1 MRKTLSLVLVTLFS
15 SVALAGGH
23 GQDNQRHPGPVT
35 QQQQQLQTNG
45 AKRVDLVIALDTSSS
60 MDGLIDA
67 ARAKLWDVVN
77 LLSHAKPQPLLRVG
91 LISYGNDGYDAKRG
105 WVRKDAELTTNLDD
119 VYEKLF
125 ALRTNGGSE
134 YVARAVHDATGDMKW
149 DQDQGTLKIIFVAGN
164 EPANQDP
171 QIPVERALGE
181 ARQKGIFVNA
191 IYCGGD
197 GAYEAA
203 GWRQVASLGSG
214 KYAAIDQNRVV
225 AINTPMDGELAKL
238 SNELNKTYVGYG
250 GLAKEKASKQGAM
263 DAASGAAGAPVA
275 ASRAAAKASTLYR
288 NDEWDLV
295 DARKHGKKDVG
306 RMAAEELPAEMR
318 GMSQPDRDKYLDG
331 KSRERTELQKR
342 IADLSQRRDQFIA
355 AERKKQ
361 AAGPKTFDD
370 AVTSS
375 VRTEAEA
382 SGFAF

>member
-1 MRKTLSLVLVTLFS
+1 MRKTISLVLVTLFS

-23 GQDNQRHPGPVT
+23 GNN
-35 QQQQQLQTNG
+35 QQQRDPQPPIQQSTNG
-45 AKRVDLVIALDTSSS
+45 AKKVDLVIALDTSSS
-60 MDGLIDA
+60 MDGLIDS

-77 LLSHAKPQPLLRVG
+77 LLAHAKPMPQLRVG

-105 WVRKDAELTTNLDD
+105 WVRKDAELTSNLDD

-134 YVARAVHDATGDMKW
+134 YVARAVHDATGEMKW

-181 ARQKGIFVNA
+181 ARQRGIFVNA

-250 GLAKEKASKQGAM
+250 AAAPEKAKKQAAM
-263 DAASGAAGAPVA
+263 DTASGSAGAPVA
-275 ASRAAAKASTLYR
+275 ASRAAAKASVLYR

-306 RMAAEELPAEMR
+306 RMSAEELPAEMR
-318 GMSQPDRDKYLDG
+318 GMSDQDRTKYLDG
-331 KSRERTELQKR
+331 KSRERTELQRR
-342 IADLSQRRDQFIA
+342 IADLSQKRDQFIA
-355 AERKKQ
+355 SERKKQ

-375 VRTEAEA
+375 VRTEAES
-382 SGFAF
+382 SGFSF

>member
-1 MRKTLSLVLVTLFS
+1 MRTTLPLAFFTLLSS
-15 SVALAGGH
+15 SVALAGP
-23 GQDNQRHPGPVT
+23 NQPAQH
-35 QQQQQLQTNG
+35 QQQPPSTA
-45 AKRVDLVIALDTSSS
+45 AKHVDLVIALDTSSS

-77 LLSHAKPQPLLRVG
+77 VLSHARPAPILRVG
-91 LISYGNDGYDAKRG
+91 LISYGNDGYDARTG

-134 YVARAVHDATGDMKW
+134 YVARAVHDATADMKW
-149 DQDQGTLKIIFVAGN
+149 EQDQGTLKIIFVAGN

-171 QIPVERALGE
+171 QIPVERALAD
-181 ARQKGIFVNA
+181 ARAKGIFVNA

-197 GAYEAA
+197 AAYEAA

-225 AINTPMDGELAKL
+225 AINTPMDSELAKL

-250 GLAKEKASKQGAM
+250 TVAKEKAANQMAM
-263 DAASGAAGAPVA
+263 DSASGAAGAPVA

-295 DARKHGKKDVG
+295 DARAHGKKDVTK
-306 RMAAEELPAEMR
+306 MQTAELPAEMR
-318 GMSQPDRDKYLDG
+318 NLNEEDRKKFLDG
-331 KSRERTELQKR
+331 KAHQRAELQKR
-342 IADLSQRRDQFIA
+342 IGVLSQRRDAFIA

-370 AVTSS
+370 AVTGS
-375 VRTEAEA
+375 VRTEAESA
-382 SGFAF
+382 GFAF

>member
-1 MRKTLSLVLVTLFS
+1 MRTSLSLAFVTLFS

-23 GQDNQRHPGPVT
+23 GNNQPQHDPQPPI
-35 QQQQQLQTNG
+35 QQATNG
-45 AKRVDLVIALDTSSS
+45 AKKVDLVIALDTSSS
-60 MDGLIDA
+60 MDGLIDS
-67 ARAKLWDVVN
+67 ARGKLWDVVN
-77 LLSHAKPQPLLRVG
+77 LLAHAKPAPVLRVG
-91 LISYGNDGYDAKRG
+91 IISYGNDGYDSKAG

-134 YVARAVHDATGDMKW
+134 YVARAVHDATNGMKW

-250 GLAKEKASKQGAM
+250 MVAKEKAAKQAAM
-263 DAASGAAGAPVA
+263 DTASGSAGAPVA

-295 DARKHGKKDVG
+295 DARAHGKKDIG
-306 RMAAEELPAEMR
+306 RMKAEELPEPMR
-318 GMSQPDRDKYLDG
+318 RMSESDRTKFLDG
-331 KSRERTELQKR
+331 KARERGELQKR
-342 IADLSQRRDQFIA
+342 IADLSQKRDQFIA
-355 AERKKQ
+355 GERKKQ

-382 SGFAF
+382 AGFGF

>member
-1 MRKTLSLVLVTLFS
+1 
-15 SVALAGGH
+15 
-23 GQDNQRHPGPVT
+23 
-35 QQQQQLQTNG
+35 
-45 AKRVDLVIALDTSSS
+45 
-60 MDGLIDA
+60 
-67 ARAKLWDVVN
+67 
-77 LLSHAKPQPLLRVG
+77 
-91 LISYGNDGYDAKRG
+91 
-105 WVRKDAELTTNLDD
+105 
-119 VYEKLF
+119 
-125 ALRTNGGSE
+125 
-134 YVARAVHDATGDMKW
+134 MKW

-225 AINTPMDGELAKL
+225 AINTPMDPELAKL

-250 GLAKEKASKQGAM
+250 VVAKEKAANQAAM
-263 DAASGAAGAPVA
+263 DTASGSAGAPVA
-275 ASRAAAKASTLYR
+275 ASRAAAKASVLYR

-295 DARKHGKKDVG
+295 DARAHGKKDVG
-306 RMAAEELPAEMR
+306 RMKAEELPEPMR
-318 GMSQPDRDKYLDG
+318 HMSESDRTKFLDG
-331 KSRERTELQKR
+331 KARERAELQKR
-342 IADLSQRRDQFIA
+342 IADLSQKRDQFIA
-355 AERKKQ
+355 GERKKQ

-382 SGFAF
+382 AGFGF

>member
-1 MRKTLSLVLVTLFS
+1 
-15 SVALAGGH
+15 
-23 GQDNQRHPGPVT
+23 
-35 QQQQQLQTNG
+35 
-45 AKRVDLVIALDTSSS
+45 
-60 MDGLIDA
+60 
-67 ARAKLWDVVN
+67 VVN
-77 LLSHAKPQPLLRVG
+77 LLAHAKPQPQLRVG
-91 LISYGNDGYDAKRG
+91 LISYGNDGYDARVG
-105 WVRKDAELTTNLDD
+105 WVRKDADLTTNLDD

-134 YVARAVHDATGDMKW
+134 YVARAVHDATSQMKW
-149 DQDQGTLKIIFVAGN
+149 DQDPGTLKIIFVAGN

-197 GAYEAA
+197 SAYEAA

-250 GLAKEKASKQGAM
+250 AYGTRKAANQAAM
-263 DAASGAAGAPVA
+263 DSAAVA
-275 ASRAAAKASTLYR
+275 ASPPTAAARAEAKASTLYR

-295 DARKHGKKDVG
+295 DAAKHGKKDVAH
-306 RMAAEELPAEMR
+306 MKAEELPAPMR
-318 GMSQPDRDKYLDG
+318 TMSEDERRGFIDG
-331 KSRERTELQKR
+331 KARERAALQQR
-342 IADLSQRRDQFIA
+342 IADLSHKRDAFIA

-375 VRTEAEA
+375 VRTEAES

>member
-1 MRKTLSLVLVTLFS
+1 MRKTLSLAIVMLFS

-23 GQDNQRHPGPVT
+23 GNNQNQRDPQPPI
-35 QQQQQLQTNG
+35 QQSTNG
-45 AKRVDLVIALDTSSS
+45 AKKVDLVIALDTSSS
-60 MDGLIDA
+60 MDGLIDS

-77 LLSHAKPQPLLRVG
+77 LLAHAKPQPQLRVG
-91 LISYGNDGYDAKRG
+91 IISYGNDGYDARAG

-134 YVARAVHDATGDMKW
+134 YVARAVHDATADMKW

-250 GLAKEKASKQGAM
+250 AVAKEKAHKQAAM
-263 DAASGAAGAPVA
+263 DTASGAAGAPVA
-275 ASRAAAKASTLYR
+275 ASRAAAKASVLYR

-306 RMAAEELPAEMR
+306 HMAAEELPAEMR
-318 GMSQPDRDKYLDG
+318 NLSQADRDKYLDG
-331 KSRERTELQKR
+331 KSRERSELQKR

-355 AERKKQ
+355 TERKKQ

-375 VRTEAEA
+375 VRTEAES
-382 SGFAF
+382 SGFSF

>member
-1 MRKTLSLVLVTLFS
+1 MRKTLSLALVTLFS
-15 SVALAGGH
+15 SVALAGGNGNDQSQH
-23 GQDNQRHPGPVT
+23 HRDPSPPI
-35 QQQQQLQTNG
+35 QQSTNG

-60 MDGLIDA
+60 MDGLIDS

-77 LLSHAKPQPLLRVG
+77 LLAHAKPSPVLRVG
-91 LISYGNDGYDAKRG
+91 LISYGNDGYDAKVG
-105 WVRKDAELTTNLDD
+105 WVRTDSQLTTNLDD

-134 YVARAVHDATGDMKW
+134 YVARAVHDATAQMKW
-149 DQDQGTLKIIFVAGN
+149 DQDPNTLKIIFVAGN

-181 ARQKGIFVNA
+181 ARQHGIFVNA

-197 GAYEAA
+197 AAYEAA
-203 GWRQVASLGSG
+203 GWREVASLGKG

-225 AINTPMDGELAKL
+225 AINTPMDSELAKL

-250 GLAKEKASKQGAM
+250 VIAKEKAANQAAM
-263 DAASGAAGAPVA
+263 DSASGAAGAPVA

-295 DARKHGKKDVG
+295 DARAHGKKDLA
-306 RMAAEELPAEMR
+306 RMPAEELPAPMR
-318 GMSQPDRDKYLDG
+318 SMSAADRGKFLDG
-331 KSRERTELQKR
+331 KARERGELQKR
-342 IADLSQRRDQFIA
+342 IADLSSRRDAFIA

-370 AVTSS
+370 AVAGS
-375 VRTEAEA
+375 VRTEAESA
-382 SGFAF
+382 GFAF

>member
-1 MRKTLSLVLVTLFS
+1 MRNSLSLAIVTLFS

-23 GQDNQRHPGPVT
+23 GNNQHQHDPQPPI
-35 QQQQQLQTNG
+35 QQSTNG
-45 AKRVDLVIALDTSSS
+45 AKKVDLVIALDTSSS
-60 MDGLIDA
+60 MDGLIDS
-67 ARAKLWDVVN
+67 ARSKLWDVVN
-77 LLSHAKPQPLLRVG
+77 LLSHAKPAPILRVG
-91 LISYGNDGYDAKRG
+91 LISYGNDGYDAKVG

-134 YVARAVHDATGDMKW
+134 YVARAVHDATNDMKW
-149 DQDQGTLKIIFVAGN
+149 DQDQGTLKIVFVAGN

-250 GLAKEKASKQGAM
+250 AVAKEKAHNQAAM
-263 DAASGAAGAPVA
+263 DTASGAAGAPVA

-295 DARKHGKKDVG
+295 DARAHGKKDKKAIG
-306 RMAAEELPAEMR
+306 DMKAEELPEPMR
-318 GMSQPDRDKYLDG
+318 RMSEDERLKFLDG
-331 KSRERTELQKR
+331 KARERGELQKR
-342 IADLSQRRDQFIA
+342 IADLSQKRDQFIA
-355 AERKKQ
+355 GERKKQ

-375 VRTEAEA
+375 VRTEAESA
-382 SGFAF
+382 GFAF

>member
-1 MRKTLSLVLVTLFS
+1 MRNSLFLTILTLFS
-15 SVALAGGH
+15 SAALASGH
-23 GQDNQRHPGPVT
+23 DRPPSQQRRDPQPPI
-35 QQQQQLQTNG
+35 QQSTGG

-77 LLSHAKPQPLLRVG
+77 LLAHARPAPILRVG
-91 LISYGNDGYDAKRG
+91 LVSYGNDGYDARTG

-125 ALRTNGGSE
+125 KLRTNGGSE
-134 YVARAVHDATGDMKW
+134 YVARAVHDATADMKW

-171 QIPVERALGE
+171 QIPVERALAE
-181 ARQKGIFVNA
+181 ARKKGIFVNA

-225 AINTPMDGELAKL
+225 AINTPMDSELAKL
-238 SNELNKTYVGYG
+238 SNDLNKTYVGYG
-250 GLAKEKASKQGAM
+250 AAAGEKAANQAAM
-263 DAASGAAGAPVA
+263 DSASGAAGAPVA

-295 DARKHGKKDVG
+295 DARKHGKKDVAQ
-306 RMAAEELPAEMR
+306 MPAAELPAPMR
-318 GMSQPDRDKYLDG
+318 SMSAHDRDKFLDG

-342 IADLSQRRDQFIA
+342 IADLSSQRDRFIQA
-355 AERKKQ
+355 QRKKQ
-361 AAGPKTFDD
+361 PSGANTFDD
-370 AVTSS
+370 AVSSS
-375 VRTEAEA
+375 VKTEAELA
-382 SGFAF
+382 GFAF

>member
-1 MRKTLSLVLVTLFS
+1 MRKTLSLAIVTLFS

-23 GQDNQRHPGPVT
+23 GQEPHQRDPQPPV
-35 QQQQQLQTNG
+35 QQATNG
-45 AKRVDLVIALDTSSS
+45 AKKVDLVIALDTSSS

-77 LLSHAKPQPLLRVG
+77 LLAHAKPQPVLRVG
-91 LISYGNDGYDAKRG
+91 LISYGNDGYDARVG

-134 YVARAVHDATGDMKW
+134 YVARAVHDATADMKW

-181 ARQKGIFVNA
+181 ARRKGIFVNA

-203 GWRQVASLGSG
+203 GWRQVAALGSG

-225 AINTPMDGELAKL
+225 AIATPMDGELAKL

-250 GLAKEKASKQGAM
+250 VVAKEKAAKQMAM
-263 DAASGAAGAPVA
+263 DGAAGAAGAPVA

-295 DARKHGKKDVG
+295 DAQKHGKKDVA
-306 RMAAEELPAEMR
+306 RMKAEELPAPMQR
-318 GMSQPDRDKYLDG
+318 MSDDERRKFIDG
-331 KSRERTELQKR
+331 KARERAELQKR
-342 IADLSQRRDQFIA
+342 IADLSQKRDQFIA

-370 AVTSS
+370 AVSSS
-375 VRTEAEA
+375 VRTEAES

>member
-1 MRKTLSLVLVTLFS
+1 MRTTTLALTTIVSLFS
-15 SVALAGGH
+15 SLAFARG
-23 GQDNQRHPGPVT
+23 N
-35 QQQQQLQTNG
+35 QQQPPPPIASAN
-45 AKRVDLVIALDTSSS
+45 AKHVDLVIALDTSSS

-77 LLSHAKPQPLLRVG
+77 VLSHARPAPILRVG
-91 LISYGNDGYDAKRG
+91 LISYGNDGYDARTG

-134 YVARAVHDATGDMKW
+134 YVARAVHDATTDMRW
-149 DQDQGTLKIIFVAGN
+149 EQDPNALRIIFVAGN

-171 QIPVERALGE
+171 QIPVERALSE
-181 ARQKGIFVNA
+181 AREHHIFVNA

-197 GAYEAA
+197 SAYEAA

-225 AINTPMDGELAKL
+225 AINTPMDSELAKL

-250 GLAKEKASKQGAM
+250 VVAKEKAQKQAAM
-263 DAASGAAGAPVA
+263 DGLSGAAGAPVA

-295 DARKHGKKDVG
+295 DARAHGKKDIAH
-306 RMAAEELPAEMR
+306 MKAEELPAPMQS
-318 GMSQPDRDKYLDG
+318 MSESERTKFLDG
-331 KSRERTELQKR
+331 KARERAELQKR
-342 IADLSQRRDQFIA
+342 IADLSQKRDQFIA
-355 AERKKQ
+355 SERKKQ

-375 VRTEAEA
+375 VRTEAESA
-382 SGFAF
+382 GFAF